1 MGFSLSKLFA
11 ALTSPGNLLLLLML
25 AGLIAILARR
35 RWGVGLLAAGLLP
48 LFLIAVTPVSIW
60 VTLPLEERFSVPPLA
75 DMPAIDGIIVL
86 GGALM
91 PIASKEHG
99 SPQLTRDAERLTV
112 LPGLMRRFPD
122 ADVIFSGGSGDPR
135 YPDDREAPFVM
146 ELLAGWG
153 VDTARVQLEGAS
165 RTTWENAVN
174 TAPMVRAG
182 QHWLLVTSAAHMPR
196 AMGVFRSVMPDI
208 QLVAYPVGFNA
219 NRTEAGR
226 FGLNLSDNLDRFDN
240 AAHEWRGLIAY
251 RLAGRIPTV
260 LPSP

>member
-1 MGFSLSKLFA
+1 MGFSLGKLFA

-35 RWGVGLLAAGLLP
+35 RWGLGLLAAGLLP

-60 VTLPLEERFSVPPLA
+60 VTLPLEQRFPAPSPADLA
-75 DMPAIDGIIVL
+75 SIDGIIVL

-91 PIASKEHG
+91 PIASREHG

-112 LPGLMRRFPD
+112 LPGLMRRFPE
-122 ADVIFSGGSGDPR
+122 ARVIFTGGSGDPR

-146 ELLAGWG
+146 DLLTGWG
-153 VDTARVQLEGAS
+153 IDPGRVQLEDAS

-182 QHWLLVTSAAHMPR
+182 QRWLLVTSAAHMPR

-208 QLVAYPVGFNA
+208 RLVAYPVGFNA
-219 NRTEAGR
+219 NRTEAWR

-240 AAHEWRGLIAY
+240 AAHEWRGLVAY

>member
-1 MGFSLSKLFA
+1 MGFSLGKLLA
-11 ALTSPGNLLLLLML
+11 ALTSPGNVLLLLML
-25 AGLIAILARR
+25 TGLAAILVRR

-48 LFLIAVTPVSIW
+48 LLLIAMTPVSIW
-60 VTLPLEERFSVPPLA
+60 VTLPLEKRFPVPSQA
-75 DMPAIDGIIVL
+75 DTDPVDGIIVL

-99 SPQLTRDAERLTV
+99 TPQLTRDAERLTV

-122 ADVIFSGGSGDPR
+122 ARVVFTGGSGDPR
-135 YPDDREAPFVM
+135 YPDDREAPFVL
-146 ELLAGWG
+146 ELLADWG

-174 TAPMVRAG
+174 TAPLVKSGER
-182 QHWLLVTSAAHMPR
+182 WLLVTSAAHMPR
-196 AMGVFRSVMPDI
+196 AMGVFRSVMPDVR
-208 QLVAYPVGFNA
+208 LTAYPVGFNA
-219 NRTEAGR
+219 NRTEVMR

-240 AAHEWRGLIAY
+240 AAHEWRGLVAY